1 MSLMLKL
8 LAITLLLNSSVFAQT
23 RDERVE
29 EFLENSFSNN
39 PNIVTL
45 EVHIVEKVAVE
56 SMKGWNAYI
65 VEIDANIK
73 SKPKNRQV
81 KQKMIWFSNGEVITQ
96 DLVNLTSG
104 ESLKELVSPNF
115 KPEYYKKENL
125 IYGNP
130 NAKHKVAIFS
140 DPLCPFCRD
149 FVPKAVNFM
158 KKDSD
163 KFAVYYYHFP
173 LQSIHPASVTLV
185 KAAIAAELKGYK
197 NAILDLYTVEVQAN
211 EKDVTKILTAFNRVF
226 KTDIKPS
233 DLELPAV
240 IEHYNSD
247 QSIAGEVMVQ
257 GTPTMFFDGK
267 LDKSKRQY
275 ERIK

>member
-8 LAITLLLNSSVFAQT
+8 LAITLLLNSSVFAQAT
-23 RDERVE
+23 DEKVE
-29 EFLENSFSNN
+29 DFLENSFSNN

-56 SMKGWNAYI
+56 SMKDWNAYI
-65 VEIDANIK
+65 VDINASVK
-73 SKPKNRQV
+73 SKPQNRQV

-96 DLVNLTSG
+96 DLVNLTTG
-104 ESLKELVSPNF
+104 ESLKESVSPNF

-125 IYGNP
+125 IYGNL

-158 KKDSD
+158 KKDPN

-185 KAAIAAELKGYK
+185 KAAIAAELKGHK
-197 NAILDLYTVEVQAN
+197 NAVLDLYTVEVEAK

-233 DLELPAV
+233 DLESPAV
-240 IEHYNSD
+240 IKHYNSD
-247 QSIAGEVMVQ
+247 QSIADEVMVQ

-275 ERIK
+275 ERVK

>member
-56 SMKGWNAYI
+56 SMKDWNAYI
-65 VEIDANIK
+65 VDINASVK
-73 SKPKNRQV
+73 SKPQNRQV